1 MTAPT
6 PRQLSIL
13 RFIAAGIDRGLPP
26 TMREISHAFRF
37 VDTKAAADHMFYLTK
52 KGLIRTEPSLA
63 RAVTITDLGRHYAPV
78 RIVTG
83 IVEPPSHRCT
93 DCSRV
98 FFGVRAI
105 NAHRC
110 AEKDKRAA

>member
-1 MTAPT
+1 MAPT

-26 TMREISHAFRF
+26 THREIAKAFGVSGDAVTSHLVFL
-37 VDTKAAADHMFYLTK
+37 MK
-52 KGLIRTEPSLA
+52 KGLLETTPGVA
-63 RAVTITDLGRHYAPV
+63 RGIAMTWIGREYAPV

-98 FFGVRAI
+98 FFGVRTF